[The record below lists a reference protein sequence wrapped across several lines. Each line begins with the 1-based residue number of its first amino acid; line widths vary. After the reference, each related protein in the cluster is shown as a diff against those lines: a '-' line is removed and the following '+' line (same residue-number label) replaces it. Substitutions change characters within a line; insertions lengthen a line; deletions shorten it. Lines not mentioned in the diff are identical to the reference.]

1 MTVGRYEIEWVTSMT
16 HPRFEPLV
24 IFWDISKQLSDAQE
38 SFRKGAIKESEF
50 LIAFAEA
57 LRQYNGGVREAFR
70 YAFERI
76 ERLHQKIDRIEAK
89 IGSVSN
95 K

>member
-1 MTVGRYEIEWVTSMT
+1 MTP
-16 HPRFEPLV
+16 PRFEPLV
-24 IFWDISKQLSDAQE
+24 IFWDISKRLSDAQE
-38 SFRKGAIKESEF
+38 GFAKGAIKESEF
-50 LIAFAEA
+50 LIQFAEA

-76 ERLHQKIDRIEAK
+76 ERVHQKLDRIEAK
-89 IGSVSN
+89 IGSVPH

>member
-1 MTVGRYEIEWVTSMT
+1 MTVGPYGIEWVTRMT

-24 IFWDISKQLSDAQE
+24 IFWDISKKRSDAQE
-38 SFRKGAIKESEF
+38 SFGKGAIKESEF
-50 LIAFAEA
+50 LIEFAEA

-70 YAFERI
+70 YAFERV
-76 ERLHQKIDRIEAK
+76 ERLHQKMDRIEAK
-89 IGSVSN
+89 IGSVPN